1 MEGIKA
7 QVQRASLNRRE
18 LKQKGQSK
26 GGMEWSVQS
35 ISLFLRVFPTSMRVE
50 RQSPLADL
58 FTILWTWL
66 LCPVSGAVVSM
77 VVTAD

>member
-50 RQSPLADL
+50 R
-58 FTILWTWL
+58 
-66 LCPVSGAVVSM
+66 
-77 VVTAD
+77 